1 MQMVAASILNHKER
15 KYYMEKKYDG
25 VVDEVLFYSERSE
38 DGRWIIPIEVDWD
51 YTLTKCSSW
60 KEGTMEI
67 NYEAFEVM
75 KRWTKDYNVGW
86 ILNTMR
92 CDEILKEPLKIL
104 ENEGVKLYSLRKN
117 PCQDK
122 DGDEV
127 TKAFA
132 VFSIDDRDV
141 GIPVKWL
148 EGCNRPHVDWIGV
161 ERIMTPILE
170 YISAKLNKVKL

>member
-1 MQMVAASILNHKER
+1 MD
-15 KYYMEKKYDG
+15 KKYNG
-25 VVDEVLFYSERSE
+25 VVDEVLYYSERSE

-51 YTLTKCSSW
+51 YTLTKCSCW
-60 KEGTMEI
+60 EDGTMDI

-92 CDEILKEPLKIL
+92 HDEILKEPLKIL

-122 DGDEV
+122 DGNEV
-127 TKAFA
+127 SKCFA
-132 VFSIDDRDV
+132 VFTIDDRCV
-141 GIPVKWL
+141 GIPVKWI
-148 EGCNRPHVDWIGV
+148 EGCNRPHVDWAEV
-161 ERIMTPILE
+161 DKIMTPILE
-170 YISAKLNKVKL
+170 HISVTLDKVKL